1 MKIQL
6 KRSNVLQSGA
16 AKEPTAS
23 QLEYGELAIN
33 YSNSDPAIFLK
44 DSNNNIIRISGVG
57 NIADDGLTNVP
68 AGTTP
73 PTNPTPES
81 GNLWYNSDEGRL
93 YIYYV
98 DANTSQWVDASP
110 DSWDPTVMPVTTNP
124 AAQTGTLDDRYV
136 MENGDTMTGNLVMN
150 NANIIFEGSTADD
163 FETTLTVS
171 NPTADRTLTLPN
183 ISGTLVST
191 GDSETVTGTMISNNT
206 ISNTNINS
214 NAAIA
219 GTKINPNFGA
229 QDITTTGTTTTGTIN
244 VNTVY
249 DSSHVKILT
258 GSSPGSERFRV
269 GDAGQI
275 GLNGQNYGTAGQVIT
290 SNGSNNAP
298 TWETIDSQTLA
309 GVAASNYVRSD
320 QGDSLTGTYT
330 ITSTSTDTPALKIVY
345 TEFDEGLIIRRNAQ
359 LNPAIVFENTSA
371 QQGILHV
378 ENGVLKWRSGTGSV
392 DGIIYTSADGVAL
405 TSGATFTG
413 TVQINGGNDLRV
425 GDGASNERI
434 LIQKADNNVSD
445 HIIFYNGTSRV
456 GEIGCEDTTY
466 LRINQETDKPIYTPR
481 YIRADGGFFVDGTTK
496 GINSSG
502 NFVGGTIAGASDYST
517 LLRSNT
523 ADTMTGLLTLNH
535 AGDEMLRLQ
544 DSASGNPYMTW
555 YQSGTRRAYIQY
567 IDNGDKFF
575 IHNDTA
581 DTGIELDGGT
591 SGLRWKIGSTAY
603 TVWHSG
609 NDGSSSGLDADT
621 LDGYHASTTRDSA
634 NTIPIRNSSGYL
646 NLGWINTT
654 SGSTSNTIT
663 KVYATYSNDDYIRY
677 CTPNHLANAM
687 TNVVKVNGDQI
698 TGTLYRG
705 SSTTPGEGNTTVGWA
720 LGNGTLH
727 TSNSTT
733 PVLFNVNANTV
744 LVSLRRSGTQRG
756 RINVT
761 TTRAYFYTTSD
772 HRLKE
777 NVSLMTDGIER
788 VKRLKPSYFRWIE
801 SQESDEGFIAH
812 ELAEVCPNA
821 VDGEKDAVDD
831 EGNIKEQAAEYS
843 YVTPLLTAAIKEL
856 IQKVETLEQQVATL
870 TGA

>member
-6 KRSNVLQSGA
+6 KRSNVLASGA
-16 AKEPTAS
+16 AKQPTAS

-33 YSNSDPAIFLK
+33 YNTDDPALFLK

-68 AGTTP
+68 AGTNP

-81 GNLWYNSDEGRL
+81 GNLWYNSDDGRL

-98 DANTSQWVDASP
+98 DADTSQWVDASP

-136 MENGDTMTGNLVMN
+136 MENGDTMTGDLVMN
-150 NANIIFEGSTADD
+150 NANIIFEGSIADD

-183 ISGTLVST
+183 VSGALVST
-191 GDSETVTGTMISNNT
+191 GDSDTVTGTMISNNT
-206 ISNTNINS
+206 ISDTNINS
-214 NAAIA
+214 SAAIA
-219 GTKINPNFGA
+219 GTKINPNFGG
-229 QDITTTGTTTTGTIN
+229 QDITTTGSIN
-244 VNTVY
+244 VDTVS
-249 DSSHVKILT
+249 DNSHVKILT
-258 GSSPGSERFRV
+258 GSTPAERFRIAV
-269 GDAGQI
+269 GGQI
-275 GLNGQNYGTAGQVIT
+275 GLSGENYGTVGQVIT

-330 ITSTSTDTPALKIVY
+330 ITSTSTDTPALKIFHDD
-345 TEFDEGLIIRRNAQ
+345 FDEGLIIHRNHSTN
-359 LNPAIVFENTSA
+359 NPAIVFENTTA
-371 QQGILHV
+371 QQGILHAD
-378 ENGVLKWRSGTGSV
+378 NGVLTWRSGTGSV
-392 DGIIYTSADGVAL
+392 DGTIYTSADGVAL

-413 TVQINGGNDLRV
+413 DVRIDGDADLRV
-425 GDGASNERI
+425 GDGAANERI

-466 LRINQETDKPIYTPR
+466 LRLNQETDKPIYTPR
-481 YIRADGGFFVDGTTK
+481 YIRADSGFFVDGTSK
-496 GINSSG
+496 GINGSG

-517 LLRSNT
+517 LLRSNA
-523 ADTMTGLLTLNH
+523 ADTMTGMLTLNH

-544 DSASGNPYMTW
+544 DTSSSGNPYVTW
-555 YQSGTRRAYIQY
+555 YQAGTRRAYIQY
-567 IDNGDKFF
+567 IDSGDKLYLK
-575 IHNDTA
+575 NDA
-581 DTGIELDGGT
+581 GNTGLTIDGGT
-591 SGLRWKIGSTAY
+591 SGLQWSSGSSTW

-609 NDGSSSGLDADT
+609 NDGSGSGLAADT
-621 LDGYHASTTRDSA
+621 LDGYHASTSRSSA
-634 NTIPIRNSSGYL
+634 NTIPIRNSSGYMD
-646 NLGWINTT
+646 LGWINTT
-654 SGSTSNTIT
+654 SGSTTNTIT
-663 KVYATYSNDDYIRY
+663 KVYATYGSDAYIRY

-687 TNVVKVNGDQI
+687 SNVVKTAGSSMS
-698 TGTLYRG
+698 GTLYRG
-705 SSTTPGEGNTTVGWA
+705 SSTAGQSNTTTGWA

-727 TSNSTT
+727 ASGSAT
-733 PVLFNVNANTV
+733 PVCFNVNANTV
-744 LVSLRRSGTQRG
+744 LCSLRRSGTQKG
-756 RINVT
+756 RINVDT
-761 TTRAYFYTTSD
+761 SRAYFYATSD
-772 HRLKE
+772 YRLKE

-801 SQESDEGFIAH
+801 SQDSDEGFIAH
-812 ELAEVCPNA
+812 ELAEVCPGA

-831 EGNIKEQAAEYS
+831 AGNIKEQAVEYS
-843 YVTPLLTAAIKEL
+843 YVTPVLTAAIKEL